1 MRLLR
6 RRTARL
12 RLTALYGLLFLLTGS
27 GLLLIAG
34 LFTVRS
40 TTTARAV
47 PAPGASQAT
56 PSRLANDQARISQ
69 LQREL
74 AAASQARQPVWHTLL
89 VGSVVAVLP
98 FAALQTR
105 IGRKNV
111 TKKQL
116 NEVPVGFI
124 AYD

>member
-12 RLTALYGLLFLLTGS
+12 RLTALYGQLFLLTGS
-27 GLLLIAG
+27 RLLRIAG

-69 LQREL
+69 PQREL
-74 AAASQARQPVWHTLL
+74 AAASQARQPPL
-89 VGSVVAVLP
+89 VPRLGWL
-98 FAALQTR
+98 
-105 IGRKNV
+105 IGRLWWGDWRGV
-111 TKKQL
+111 WC
-116 NEVPVGFI
+116 GC
-124 AYD
+124 

>member
-1 MRLLR
+1 MGAGTARTRRSLPMRLLR

-69 LQREL
+69 Q
-74 AAASQARQPVWHTLL
+74 
-89 VGSVVAVLP
+89 VLP
-98 FAALQTR
+98 QQRFGAHRLVLDPSQ
-105 IGRKNV
+105 
-111 TKKQL
+111 
-116 NEVPVGFI
+116 
-124 AYD
+124 